1 MMPANN
7 KYIEM
12 EPYCINNEWKVDLP
26 DGAGFYVLVGH
37 NVNRLISVIGLSRA
51 IDNEYFAGYKWV
63 DGGGTIFYND
73 GSFGWRDM
81 DGDLGDCTCVE
92 AKRER
97 PLAVRFVKPAWEEG

>member
-1 MMPANN
+1 MPANN

-51 IDNEYFAGYKWV
+51 IDSEYFAGYKWWV
-63 DGGGTIFYND
+63 AVVQFSTTTVASGGET
-73 GSFGWRDM
+73 WM
-81 DGDLGDCTCVE
+81 VT
-92 AKRER
+92 
-97 PLAVRFVKPAWEEG
+97 